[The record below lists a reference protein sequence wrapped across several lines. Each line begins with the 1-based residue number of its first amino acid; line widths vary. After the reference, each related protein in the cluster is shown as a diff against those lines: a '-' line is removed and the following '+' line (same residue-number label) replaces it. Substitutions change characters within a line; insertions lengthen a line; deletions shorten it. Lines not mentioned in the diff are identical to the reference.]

1 MHIKL
6 DNNKKLASLV
16 KKDGTV
22 ISTYSF
28 KRILSDTFTYEVL
41 EAEINRFNTF
51 LEKQEE
57 FDNIKGLSQ
66 YVNLFDFSV

>member
-28 KRILSDTFTYEVL
+28 KRILSDTFTYEIL

>member
-28 KRILSDTFTYEVL
+28 KRVLSDTFTYEIL